1 MTLSLL
7 YLGFRDIHNK
17 LVDNY
22 GYRVEI
28 PHCKQLDLKKDDNE
42 KKKKKQLST
51 CDANRT
57 RNVTKVY
64 FTAFLSFLI

>member
-17 LVDNY
+17 LVDIY

-28 PHCKQLDLKKDDNE
+28 PHCKQLNLKKDDNE
-42 KKKKKQLST
+42 KKKRS
-51 CDANRT
+51 N
-57 RNVTKVY
+57 
-64 FTAFLSFLI
+64 